1 MPGTG
6 PAKISYFLGM
16 CSLDG
21 GWHSQFASFCN
32 YLYTPIK
39 PAAAAAAGSAA
50 LATKNQM
57 SAHTLSV
64 IPK

>member
-1 MPGTG
+1 MAFTIAP
-6 PAKISYFLGM
+6 L
-16 CSLDG
+16 CD
-21 GWHSQFASFCN
+21 

-39 PAAAAAAGSAA
+39 PAAAAAGSAA

-57 SAHTLSV
+57 SAHFFSV